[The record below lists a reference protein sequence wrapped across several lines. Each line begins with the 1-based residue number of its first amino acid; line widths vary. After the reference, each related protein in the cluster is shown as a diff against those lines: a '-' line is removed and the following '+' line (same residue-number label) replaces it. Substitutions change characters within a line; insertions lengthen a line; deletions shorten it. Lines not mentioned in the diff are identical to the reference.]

1 MSKLRSHPRFL
12 QRILIQLE
20 PPFSLPFGITPDT
33 LIVLG
38 TFAHALQL
46 TKIRVHRLVLPDEH
60 RFLVIDHGAM
70 TASPVMTELQ
80 HPATVGRNAH
90 QLERHALPDTRQVQ
104 HVPVGGQE
112 RNLLFRAE
120 LPDFRAFE
128 TAGGILFQEILL
140 FVRTDFPDGLL
151 FTTLL
156 HRAAIGCKDRMILA
170 EPFDRK
176 SIITEH
182 SVFVQQFTELGRM
195 SASGSR
201 HVEHQ
206 LIGHGPPRRL
216 DASDSFLRFRCQF
229 QRTLEMGLEI
239 ELGDALLLGGRL
251 EIGQNLQQLV
261 VDAHR
266 QIDRQSATQTHPLH
280 LRVLLSVG
288 TLPVGR
294 PFVAGH
300 LQHRVQD
307 VA

>member
-128 TAGGILFQEILL
+128 TAGGILFQEISFSEQNFRISELL
-140 FVRTDFPDGLL
+140 KRL
-151 FTTLL
+151 
-156 HRAAIGCKDRMILA
+156 AAYCS
-170 EPFDRK
+170 RK
-176 SIITEH
+176 SC
-182 SVFVQQFTELGRM
+182 SS
-195 SASGSR
+195 SAPIFPMAFSS
-201 HVEHQ
+201 Q
-206 LIGHGPPRRL
+206 L
-216 DASDSFLRFRCQF
+216 SC
-229 QRTLEMGLEI
+229 I
-239 ELGDALLLGGRL
+239 ERLLG
-251 EIGQNLQQLV
+251 
-261 VDAHR
+261 AKT
-266 QIDRQSATQTHPLH
+266 A
-280 LRVLLSVG
+280 
-288 TLPVGR
+288 
-294 PFVAGH
+294 
-300 LQHRVQD
+300 
-307 VA
+307 